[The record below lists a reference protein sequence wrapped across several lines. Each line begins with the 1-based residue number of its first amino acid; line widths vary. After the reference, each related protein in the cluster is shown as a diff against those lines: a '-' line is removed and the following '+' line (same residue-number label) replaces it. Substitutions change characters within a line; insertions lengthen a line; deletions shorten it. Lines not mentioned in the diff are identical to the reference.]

1 MVNRDAV
8 LRDTYESG
16 LPRVVAAVA
25 AIWQLSMLF
34 QVLAYLPDF
43 RQHAVVV
50 AVWLGLLAAAIWLVP
65 RAWAGGLSARE
76 GAAAVLIAIVAV
88 AVVGFERRAHGAP
101 GSVDWSVVGSGW
113 LLALVALSR
122 PAWLWISGAVGVFVV
137 HTVMIVR
144 VLGTSSL
151 VLARLTATAY
161 SLVIILV
168 VFAALRPSATAYA
181 AIAGRR
187 AALLSRAGTEHAA
200 AAAVQ
205 QDRRDRLAI
214 LEAEALPLLRGVAD
228 GSLDPADPG
237 VRERCARHAAALR
250 RALASRTPQAAG
262 LLAELQPALHA
273 ARARGLPLEIQ
284 VLGDPGQ
291 PGRAVAD
298 ATLAAVEG
306 VVRAL
311 PPHPVSLTVLA
322 SDDDVELYVV
332 FARPP
337 AGAPEVFGL
346 SDLVPAAAGWRAAV
360 DVDETGAGCLE
371 VRWRKQEAA

>member
-1 MVNRDAV
+1 MVSRHAV

-16 LPRVVAAVA
+16 LPRAVAVVA
-25 AIWQLSMLF
+25 AIWQLSVLF

-50 AVWLGLLAAAIWLVP
+50 AVWLGLLAAAVWLVP

-76 GAAAVLIAIVAV
+76 GVAAVLIAIAAV

-122 PAWLWISGAVGVFVV
+122 PAWLWVSGAAAVFAV
-137 HTVMIVR
+137 HTVMMVR
-144 VLGTSSL
+144 VLGTSPL

-161 SLVIILV
+161 TLVIILV
-168 VFAALRPSATAYA
+168 VFAALRPSAAAYS

-187 AALLSRAGTEHAA
+187 AALLSRAGAEHAA

-205 QDRRDRLAI
+205 QDRRDRLAV

-228 GSLDPADPG
+228 RTLDPADPG
-237 VRERCARHAAALR
+237 VRERCARHADALR
-250 RALASRTPQAAG
+250 RALAGRAPQAAG
-262 LLAELQPALHA
+262 LLAELQPALQA
-273 ARARGLPLEIQ
+273 AQARGLPLEIQ
-284 VLGDPGQ
+284 VLGDPGR

-298 ATLAAVEG
+298 ATLAAVDE
-306 VVRAL
+306 VFQAL
-311 PPHPVSLTVLA
+311 PPHPVTLTVLA
-322 SDDDVELYVV
+322 SPDDVELYVT

-337 AGAPEVFGL
+337 SGQPEVSGL
-346 SDLVPAAAGWRAAV
+346 SVSVPPAAGWQAVV

-371 VRWRKQEAA
+371 VRWRKGEAA